1 MKNQPLVEHLENSM
15 DDLDSSY
22 DESDNYDDESDDYD
36 DESDN
41 YDDESDDLE
50 LLDSQQDSIESQEDA
65 LANLEDSLENMKC
78 IMAVMFIIMT
88 GMFFVMVGMSL
99 WILTKMYRVE
109 TFVMNQLEL
118 ITNRRHDMR
127 DMYMLI
133 TLWIVW
139 KVLCVSY
146 DKISSWYAERKGKR
160 VSWREEPMQ
169 NNE

>member
-1 MKNQPLVEHLENSM
+1 MGNENQHESYDLDNES
-15 DDLDSSY
+15 DDLD
-22 DESDNYDDESDDYD
+22 N
-36 DESDN
+36 ESDN

-50 LLDSQQDSIESQEDA
+50 SLDSQQDSIESQEDA
-65 LANLEDSLENMKC
+65 LAKLQDSLEIMKC

-109 TFVMNQLEL
+109 TFVTNQLEL

-127 DMYMLI
+127 GTYTLV

-139 KVLCVSY
+139 KVLCISY
-146 DKISSWYAERKGKR
+146 DKISSWYAERKI
-160 VSWREEPMQ
+160 SIMA
-169 NNE
+169 